1 MGCKMIELQDL
12 LPFTKK
18 LKLLCIDS
26 DDAVRQSLVK
36 TFSRIFAQVDDAAD
50 GYDGLN
56 HYKINQHDLIITETS
71 LNNFTALQMIEQI
84 RKISPEQHVI
94 VISKDQDP
102 QTLMTWSNMNVYGF
116 IPKPIN
122 MQALFGSM
130 YKSCSILYSR
140 AQKLQ
145 QVEASAQIK
154 QQKQQLQA
162 HYEENE
168 KKLKE
173 ALDYERKRLGRLM
186 GVERELQTRLKESE
200 SKLSAFR
207 NIDDLTGLKNKHA
220 LKDEISKEGD
230 KALLFIDIDHFESI
244 NTLYGMGYGNKVLKE
259 VASRIQR
266 FLPSNT
272 ELFRISADE
281 FVVLMQ
287 TPTPNQELMLSQ
299 QILAMFQ
306 QAPVIIG
313 EVEFDISF
321 SMGMDRGEHNKL
333 FVHAKTAS
341 QEAKEK
347 GRSQLVVFKNDSDYV
362 KRQRDTLYWIQ
373 TVKDALKND
382 RVMSYYQ
389 PIHNNETGIV
399 EKYEALCRILDK
411 NGQVLSANNFIH
423 PAYLAGLTTKI
434 SRVMIDKAF
443 KYFQNN
449 SYAFSINIG
458 AQDFHENYLEEFLQY
473 KCDYYHIS
481 PERVYLE
488 VVESITINGSDE
500 TLHQIQRLRSKGFNI
515 TIDDFGV
522 DQSVFS
528 RLLRLEAKT
537 IKIDSSFIKNIDT
550 NLSHQMIVQ
559 NIVSFAN
566 RIGAKTVA
574 EYVETQAVHEKVCEL
589 GIDFS
594 QGYYIGE
601 AKAEVPMQDPM
612 HSGSVNNIA

>member
-1 MGCKMIELQDL
+1 MIELQDL

-36 TFSRIFAQVDDAAD
+36 TFSRVFAQVDDAAD

-56 HYKINQHDLIITETS
+56 HYKINQHDLIITETA
-71 LNNFTALQMIEQI
+71 LNNYPALQMIDQI
-84 RKISPEQHVI
+84 RKISPSQHVI
-94 VISKDQDP
+94 VISKDQDLK
-102 QTLMTWSNMNVYGF
+102 TVLTWSNVNIHGF
-116 IPKPIN
+116 VPKPVN
-122 MQALFGSM
+122 MQALLESM
-130 YKSCSILYSR
+130 YKSCSVLYTN
-140 AQKLQ
+140 AQKAQ

-154 QQKQQLQA
+154 QQKQQLQT

-168 KKLKE
+168 KKLHE
-173 ALDYERKRLGRLM
+173 ALAYEKKRLGRLL
-186 GVERELQTRLKESE
+186 GTERELQARLKESE
-200 SKLSAFR
+200 AKLLAFR
-207 NIDDLTGLKNKHA
+207 NIDDLTGLKNKYA
-220 LKDEISKEGD
+220 LKDEIEKEGD

-259 VASRIQR
+259 TSSRIHR

-281 FVVLMQ
+281 FVILMQ
-287 TPTPNQELMLSQ
+287 TPTPNQELLLSQ

-306 QAPVIIG
+306 QAPVVVG

-321 SMGMDRGEHNKL
+321 SMGMDRGVHNKL
-333 FVHAKTAS
+333 FVHAKIAS

-347 GRSQLVVFKNDSDYV
+347 GRSQMVVFKNNSDYV

-382 RVMSYYQ
+382 RIMSYYQ
-389 PIHNNETGIV
+389 PIHNNETGII

-411 NGQVLSANNFIH
+411 DGQVLTANNFIH

-449 SYAFSINIG
+449 SYAFSVNIS

-473 KCDYYHIS
+473 KCDYYHIA

-488 VVESITINGSDE
+488 VVESITINGTDE
-500 TLHQIQRLRSKGFNI
+500 TLRQIQRLRSKGFNI

-522 DQSVFS
+522 EQSVFS

-566 RIGAKTVA
+566 RIGAQTVA
-574 EYVETQAVHEKVCEL
+574 EFVDTQAVHEKVCEL

-594 QGYYIGE
+594 QGHYIGE
-601 AKAEVPMQDPM
+601 AKAEILLQDPM
-612 HSGSVNNIA
+612 ASNSVNNIA

>member
-1 MGCKMIELQDL
+1 MIELQDL
-12 LPFTKK
+12 LPYTKK
-18 LKLLCIDS
+18 LKLLCIDP
-26 DDAVRQSLVK
+26 DHAIRQSLVK

-56 HYKINQHDLIITETS
+56 HYKINQHDLIITES
-71 LNNFTALQMIEQI
+71 DLGNYSALQMMEQI
-84 RKISPEQHVI
+84 RKIDPTQHAI
-94 VISKDQDP
+94 VISHNKDANS
-102 QTLMTWSNMNVYGF
+102 LLSWSNASIQGY

-122 MQALFGSM
+122 MQALLDSM
-130 YKSCSILYSR
+130 HKSCSILYAE

-145 QVEASAQIK
+145 QIEASAKIK
-154 QQKQQLQA
+154 EQKQQLQE
-162 HYEENE
+162 HYEANE
-168 KKLKE
+168 KKLHE
-173 ALDYERKRLGRLM
+173 AIAYERKRLGRLM
-186 GVERELQTRLKESE
+186 GQERDLQARLKDNEN
-200 SKLSAFR
+200 KLSAFR

-259 VASRIQR
+259 TANRIGR

-281 FVVLMQ
+281 FVVLMLA
-287 TPTPNQELMLSQ
+287 PTPNQELLLSQ
-299 QILAMFQ
+299 QILGMFQ
-306 QAPVIIG
+306 QAPVLIG
-313 EVEFDISF
+313 DVEFDVSF

-333 FVHAKTAS
+333 FAHAKTAS

-347 GRSQLVVFKNDSDYV
+347 GRSQMVVFKNDSDYV

-373 TVKDALKND
+373 AVKDALKND
-382 RVMSYYQ
+382 RVMSFYQ
-389 PIHNNETGIV
+389 PIHNNETGRID
-399 EKYEALCRILDK
+399 KYEALCRILDK
-411 NGQVLSANNFIH
+411 DGQILSATNFIH
-423 PAYLAGLTTKI
+423 PAYLAGLTTKL

-443 KYFQNN
+443 KYFQHNAY
-449 SYAFSINIG
+449 SFSVNIG
-458 AQDFHENYLEEFLQY
+458 VQDFHEEYLEEFLQY

-488 VVESITINGSDE
+488 VVESITINGTDE
-500 TLHQIQRLRSKGFNI
+500 TLHQIQRLRAKGFNI

-522 DQSVFS
+522 EQSVFS

-574 EYVETQAVHEKVCEL
+574 EYVETRAVHEKVCEL

-594 QGYYIGE
+594 QGYYIGA
-601 AKAEVPMQDPM
+601 AKADVLEEEPMANT
-612 HSGSVNNIA
+612 SVNNIA